1 MNGKSSNP
9 PKGQRGRVTGCKR
22 AYGGGCE
29 VHPGARGVMASGEAA
44 VIGLSGSMAGM
55 SIARVES
62 RVQRLLYPFG
72 VRAAFFI
79 FIVRCL

>member
-1 MNGKSSNP
+1 
-9 PKGQRGRVTGCKR
+9 
-22 AYGGGCE
+22 
-29 VHPGARGVMASGEAA
+29 MASGEAA

-55 SIARVES
+55 SIARVEP